1 MELKVT
7 EIKELQ
13 PIDFNYEEL
22 KHELTE
28 KLKHYNSM
36 LYTEDNIKQ
45 AKEDRANLNK
55 LSKALNDR
63 KIEVKNDLLRP
74 YISFETKIKE
84 LKSLVDEASNNIDVQ
99 VKAYEG
105 KIKEDKLQSIK
116 MIYES
121 CIGELKG
128 LVPFERVWQPKW
140 LNATE
145 RLTKVE
151 KELMEELDRIRTEY
165 STLLGVIVGTDNED
179 YLKGHFFETL
189 NLQKTLAYKA
199 ELEEKKAKLKE
210 LESTTEQVTEQ
221 VSMQVENAELY
232 EVSFKVKAT
241 AEQLKKLSEFL
252 ISNNITYTKI

>member
-1 MELKVT
+1 M
-7 EIKELQ
+7 
-13 PIDFNYEEL
+13 
-22 KHELTE
+22 
-28 KLKHYNSM
+28 
-36 LYTEDNIKQ
+36 
-45 AKEDRANLNK
+45 
-55 LSKALNDR
+55 
-63 KIEVKNDLLRP
+63 
-74 YISFETKIKE
+74 
-84 LKSLVDEASNNIDVQ
+84 
-99 VKAYEG
+99 
-105 KIKEDKLQSIK
+105 
-116 MIYES
+116 
-121 CIGELKG
+121 
-128 LVPFERVWQPKW
+128 WQPKW

-210 LESTTEQVTEQ
+210 LESTSEQVTEQATEQ